1 MRQTVLPGGIGLGLH
16 PFRGLAVIE
25 DFEAVRLPIDV
36 AEFDTDAVDWMPERL
51 DFLIDGNV
59 IRGCLGPAQSPTQM
73 MVAVSTSRT
82 ARPTGGD
89 SDAVPGLITDYRRR
103 VPAITTSEYGLALVM
118 MPPARRTAS
127 NVCGSR
133 REDHVDEDPR

>member
-36 AEFDTDAVDWMPERL
+36 AEFHTDAVDWMSERL
-51 DFLIDGNV
+51 DFLIDGKM
-59 IRGCLGPAQSPTQM
+59 IRGCLSPAQSPTQM

-89 SDAVPGLITDYRRR
+89 SDAVPELITDYRRGYQQ
-103 VPAITTSEYGLALVM
+103 S
-118 MPPARRTAS
+118 PPPNTCLHS
-127 NVCGSR
+127 S
-133 REDHVDEDPR
+133 